1 MTGIRTYTVQ
11 KKGCA
16 ERIAPIGTLSQNGY
30 GERQRVY
37 NGSYLTTNTSARTV
51 SVSSQFLPSNR
62 TETNAFV
69 KRGLIGFGVRA
80 LMFPF
85 CATRKKPTAPEG
97 FPARSPTTVL
107 AGPSQA

>member
-1 MTGIRTYTVQ
+1 MVHTSRRTQAHLLVH
-11 KKGCA
+11 
-16 ERIAPIGTLSQNGY
+16 
-30 GERQRVY
+30 
-37 NGSYLTTNTSARTV
+37 TV
-51 SVSSQFLPSNR
+51 SVSSQFLLSNI
-62 TETNAFV
+62 TETKSFV